1 MTTLQSK
8 RTKSRYYW

>member
-1 MTTLQSK
+1 MTILQSK